1 MHKNKKT
8 YLSILDILVRFG
20 SLFCICFMIVLFVG
34 IVGVIFFQGFGALNL
49 DLFNWQ
55 YNVENLSLLPALINS
70 LILVCLSLMLALPL
84 GVACGIYLAEFARK
98 SWIIATMEIFIS
110 TLSGV
115 PSIVFGLFGYL
126 VFTIFCG
133 FGFSL
138 LSGVLTL
145 FMMILPLIIKT
156 TQEGLKAVPIAYK
169 EGGLALGASRIYVV
183 FHLLLPSV
191 KREISSGVMLA
202 VGRILGEGAALI
214 FTAGTLAEIFSSMFS
229 SGRSLSVHLY
239 ALLIEG
245 LYTPQAY
252 ATASVLVLLAIVFS
266 VFSGLIKK

>member
-1 MHKNKKT
+1 MDNRAF
-8 YLSILDILVRFG
+8 LDIFVRFG
-20 SLFCICFMIVLFVG
+20 SLFCICLMITLFIG
-34 IVGVIFFQGFGALNL
+34 MVGVIFFQGFSALSF
-49 DLFNWQ
+49 DLFSWQ
-55 YNVENLSLLPALINS
+55 YSVENLSLLPALINS
-70 LILVCLSLMLALPL
+70 AILVCLSLMLALPL
-84 GVACGIYLAEFARK
+84 GVACGIYLAEFAKR
-98 SWIIATMEIFIS
+98 SGVIGAMEIFIS

-126 VFTIFCG
+126 VFVVFCG

-156 TQEGLKAVPIAYK
+156 TQESLKAVPAAYR

-183 FHLLLPSV
+183 FYVLLPCA
-191 KREISSGVMLA
+191 KGGISSGVMLA
-202 VGRILGEGAALI
+202 ISRVLGESAALI
-214 FTAGTLAEIFSSMFS
+214 FTAGTLAEIFSDTLS

-252 ATASVLVLLAIVFS
+252 ATASILVLLAIVFS
-266 VFSGLIKK
+266 LFSGLIKK